1 MGVPPDLQL
10 SSRDVA
16 SLIVIG
22 VYIILIGIMWNAPVL
37 RNILYPFKVLLNLE
51 TAPLFYIVYMP
62 LLAVHLQVDDQCMGA
77 GADGG
82 IS

>member
-1 MGVPPDLQL
+1 MAMGVPPDLQL

-37 RNILYPFKVLLNLE
+37 RSILYPFKVLLSRDS
-51 TAPLFYIVYMP
+51 ASFCHVACVPLSAVY
-62 LLAVHLQVDDQCMGA
+62 L
-77 GADGG
+77 
-82 IS
+82 

>member
-37 RNILYPFKVLLNLE
+37 RNILYPFKVLLNQICFFLPRC
-51 TAPLFYIVYMP
+51 ARASLSSPP
-62 LLAVHLQVDDQCMGA
+62 QVDDQCMDA

>member
-1 MGVPPDLQL
+1 MGAPPDLQL
-10 SSRDVA
+10 SGRDVA

-37 RNILYPFKVLLNLE
+37 RNILYPFKVLLN
-51 TAPLFYIVYMP
+51 ADPAAFCHVACMP
-62 LLAVHLQVDDQCMGA
+62 FFAVHLQVDDECMGA